1 MTDIRESPPK
11 TTPWQA
17 WMLAIRPRTLP
28 ASASGVIAG
37 TAAAFADGGFR
48 PLVALAALAV
58 ALLLQIGA
66 NVSNDYF
73 DFFKG
78 ADTKERLGPLRVTQA
93 GLIPP
98 RQVATGMVM
107 IFVLAA
113 LAGLYLVFQGGWPL
127 AVVGALAILS
137 ALAYTG
143 GPYPLGYHGLG
154 ELFVFLFFGLAAV
167 LGTYY
172 AQTLR
177 LSLAAWIPALSVG
190 LLTMNILAVNN
201 LRDMTT
207 DRASGKRTLA
217 VRLGEKGTLVEF
229 GLFLALAY
237 LIPLGAA
244 VAGRVS
250 PWTLLAWLSLPLGVK
265 LFRDMATVRG
275 RGLNR
280 TLAQAGQ
287 LDLLFS
293 ALYSIGLAINRVI
306 G

>member
-1 MTDIRESPPK
+1 MMSASESPRM
-11 TTPWQA
+11 TAWQA
-17 WMLAIRPRTLP
+17 WLLAIRPKTLP

-73 DFFKG
+73 DFLKG
-78 ADTKERLGPLRVTQA
+78 ADTKDRLGPLRVTQA

-98 RQVATGMVM
+98 RQVAAGMAV

-113 LAGLYLVFQGGWPL
+113 LAGLYLVIQGGWPL

-177 LSLAAWIPALSVG
+177 LSVTALIPALSVG

-201 LRDMTT
+201 LRDLAT

-217 VRLGEKGTLVEF
+217 VRLGEKGTLAEF

-237 LIPLGAA
+237 LIPLGAVLGGLA
-244 VAGRVS
+244 T
-250 PWTLLAWLSLPLGVK
+250 PWVLLAWLSLPLGVK
-265 LFRDMATVRG
+265 LFRDMQSVRG
-275 RGLNR
+275 RALNK
-280 TLAQAGQ
+280 TLAQSGQ

-293 ALYSIGLAINRVI
+293 VLYSVGLLISRIIG
-306 G
+306 